1 MKALV
6 TFTAAVAVLGSISI
20 AGAQNTA
27 PSTKSSPSPSSI
39 NAGHK
44 ASVPSGSEARSA
56 VTNSPARVAGKGKFC
71 KPKSVNGPLDCFY
84 MSMKACEQHNQSNL
98 RCVAN
103 PRAGT

>member
-1 MKALV
+1 MKALT
-6 TFTAAVAVLGSISI
+6 TFVAAAAIFGGIS
-20 AGAQNTA
+20 GVSAQNTA
-27 PSTKSSPSPSSI
+27 PTTKSSPSPSNI
-39 NAGHK
+39 NEGYK
-44 ASVPSGSEARSA
+44 ASAPSGSEARSA